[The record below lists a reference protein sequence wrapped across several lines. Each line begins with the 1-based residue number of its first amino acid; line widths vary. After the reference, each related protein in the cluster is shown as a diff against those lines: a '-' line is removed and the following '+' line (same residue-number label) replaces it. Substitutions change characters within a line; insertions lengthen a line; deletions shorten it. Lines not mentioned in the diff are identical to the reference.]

1 LASNESLVARRQAA
15 VARGVSMVHPVF
27 VERAENAL
35 LWDGEGRRYVDFAGG
50 IAVLNTGHRHRRVM
64 EAVRAQLDR
73 YTHTCFQITPYEPY
87 VALCERLNALA
98 PGNGPHKTVLLSTG
112 AEAVENSIKIAR
124 AATGRPAV
132 IAFSGAFHGRT
143 IMALAL
149 TGKVDPYKSGFG
161 PYPAEVYHA
170 PFPNALHGV
179 STDDSLRSL
188 TSIFKCDVAPDRVAA
203 IIVEPV
209 QGEGGFYVAPKD
221 FMVQLR
227 ELCDRH
233 GILLVADEIQSGA
246 GRTGRMFAMEH
257 YGVCADLYTL
267 AKSIAGGFP
276 LSAVVGRAEVMD
288 ACPPG
293 GLGGTYAGNP
303 VACAAALAVLQ
314 VFEEERIFVRAERLG
329 ERLGA
334 ALDALA
340 ARHAEIVEERRLGA
354 MVAFE
359 LGEAGDPQRPAA
371 DLTKKL
377 TARARELG
385 LILLSCGIYGNVV
398 RILVPITAE
407 DAVVDEGLAILA
419 RAASE
424 LLSDANATVPRLRPA
439 R

>member
-1 LASNESLVARRQAA
+1 LGSNESLVARRQAA

-27 VERAENAL
+27 IDRAENAL
-35 LWDGEGRRYVDFAGG
+35 LWDVDGRRYVDFAGG
-50 IAVLNTGHRHRRVM
+50 IAVLNTGHRHPRVL
-64 EAVRAQLDR
+64 EAVHAQLDR
-73 YTHTCFQITPYEPY
+73 FTHTCFQITPYEPY

-98 PGNGPHKTVLLSTG
+98 PGKGPNKSVLMSTG
-112 AEAVENSIKIAR
+112 AEAVENAVKIAR
-124 AATGRPAV
+124 AATGRPAI
-132 IAFSGAFHGRT
+132 IAFSGGFHGRT

-149 TGKVDPYKSGFG
+149 TGKVDPYKLGFG

-179 STDDSLRSL
+179 SVDDAFDALAA
-188 TSIFKCDVAPDRVAA
+188 IFKCDVGPDRVAA
-203 IIVEPV
+203 IVVEPV

-221 FMVQLR
+221 FIVRLR

-257 YGVCADLYTL
+257 YGVAADLYTL

-276 LSAVVGRAEVMD
+276 LAAVVGRAEVMD
-288 ACPPG
+288 ACGPG
-293 GLGGTYAGNP
+293 ALGGTYAGNP

-314 VFEEERIFVRAERLG
+314 VFEDERILERADRLG
-329 ERLGA
+329 ERIGK

-340 ARHAEIVEERRLGA
+340 ARHAEIVEVRRFGA
-354 MVAFE
+354 MNAFE
-359 LGEAGDPQRPAA
+359 LGEGGDPHRPAA

-407 DAVVDEGLAILA
+407 DAVVDEGLALLA
-419 RAASE
+419 KAASE